1 MSIAVFVKSE
11 SADSYLY
18 SFNDNESVDDIRN
31 RLSTGLEMFTPI
43 SDWMVEGS
51 FDSDEDMIEEV
62 ESIMQRLRE
71 ISWGEI

>member
-31 RLSTGLEMFTPI
+31 RLSTDLEMFTPI
-43 SDWMVEGS
+43 SDWMVTGS
-51 FDSDEDMIEEV
+51 FDCEEDTIEEV
-62 ESIMQRLRE
+62 ESLIERLRE

>member
-31 RLSTGLEMFTPI
+31 RLSTDLEMFTPI
-43 SDWMVEGS
+43 SDWMVDGS
-51 FDSDEDMIEEV
+51 FDCDEDMIEDV
-62 ESIMQRLRE
+62 ESIMSRLRE

>member
-18 SFNDNESVDDIRN
+18 SFNDNESVDDISN
-31 RLSTGLEMFTPI
+31 RLSTDLEMFTPI
-43 SDWMVEGS
+43 SDWMVDGS
-51 FDSDEDMIEEV
+51 FDCDEDMIEEV
-62 ESIMQRLRE
+62 ESLMQRLRE

>member
-31 RLSTGLEMFTPI
+31 RLSTDLETFTPI

-51 FDSDEDMIEEV
+51 FDCDEDMIEDV
-62 ESIMQRLRE
+62 ESIMSRLRE

>member
-31 RLSTGLEMFTPI
+31 RLSTDLEMFTPI

-51 FDSDEDMIEEV
+51 FDCDEDMIEEV

>member
-31 RLSTGLEMFTPI
+31 RLSTDLEMFTPI

-51 FDSDEDMIEEV
+51 FDCDEDMIEEV
-62 ESIMQRLRE
+62 ESLMQRLRE

>member
-31 RLSTGLEMFTPI
+31 RLSTDLEMFTPI
-43 SDWMVEGS
+43 SDWMVDGS
-51 FDSDEDMIEEV
+51 FDCDEDMIEEV
-62 ESIMQRLRE
+62 ESILQRLRE

>member
-31 RLSTGLEMFTPI
+31 RLSTDLEMFTPI
-43 SDWMVEGS
+43 SDWIVEGS
-51 FDSDEDMIEEV
+51 FDCDEDMIEEV

>member
-31 RLSTGLEMFTPI
+31 RLSTDLEMFSPL
-43 SDWMVEGS
+43 SEWLVEGS
-51 FDSDEDMIEEV
+51 FDSDEDQIEEV
-62 ESIMQRLRE
+62 ESICHRLHE
-71 ISWGEI
+71 ISWGKI

>member
-31 RLSTGLEMFTPI
+31 RLSTDLEMFTPI
-43 SDWMVEGS
+43 SDWMVDGS
-51 FDSDEDMIEEV
+51 FNCDEDMIEDV
-62 ESIMQRLRE
+62 ESIMSRLRE

>member
-31 RLSTGLEMFTPI
+31 RLSTNLEMFTPI

-51 FDSDEDMIEEV
+51 FDCDEDMIEEV

>member
-31 RLSTGLEMFTPI
+31 RLSTDLEMFTPI
-43 SDWMVEGS
+43 SDWMVDGS
-51 FDSDEDMIEEV
+51 FDCDEDMIEEV

>member
-31 RLSTGLEMFTPI
+31 RLSTDLEMFTPI
-43 SDWMVEGS
+43 SDWIVNGS
-51 FDSDEDMIEEV
+51 FDCDEDMIEEV
-62 ESIMQRLRE
+62 ESIMNRLRE

>member
-31 RLSTGLEMFTPI
+31 RLATDLEMFTPI

-51 FDSDEDMIEEV
+51 FDCDEDMIEEV
-62 ESIMQRLRE
+62 ESLMQRLRE

>member
-31 RLSTGLEMFTPI
+31 RLSTDLEMFTPI
-43 SDWMVEGS
+43 ADWMVAGS
-51 FDSDEDMIEEV
+51 FDCDEDMIEEV
-62 ESIMQRLRE
+62 ESLMQRLRE

>member
-31 RLSTGLEMFTPI
+31 RLSTDLEMFTPI

>member
-31 RLSTGLEMFTPI
+31 RLSTDLEMFTPI
-43 SDWMVEGS
+43 SDWMVDGS
-51 FDSDEDMIEEV
+51 FDCDEDMIEEV
-62 ESIMQRLRE
+62 ESLMQRLRE

>member
-31 RLSTGLEMFTPI
+31 RLATDLEMFTPI

-51 FDSDEDMIEEV
+51 FDCDEDMIEEV

>member
-31 RLSTGLEMFTPI
+31 RLSTDLEMFTPI
-43 SDWMVEGS
+43 SDWMVQGS
-51 FDSDEDMIEEV
+51 FDCDEDMIEDV
-62 ESIMQRLRE
+62 ESIMSRLRE

>member
-18 SFNDNESVDDIRN
+18 SFNDKESVDDIRN
-31 RLSTGLEMFTPI
+31 RLSTDLEMFTPI

-51 FDSDEDMIEEV
+51 FDCDEDTIEEA

>member
-31 RLSTGLEMFTPI
+31 RLSTDLEMFTPI
-43 SDWMVEGS
+43 SDWMVDGS
-51 FDSDEDMIEEV
+51 FDCDEDMIEEV
-62 ESIMQRLRE
+62 ESIMQRLHE

>member
-31 RLSTGLEMFTPI
+31 RLSTDLEMFTPI
-43 SDWMVEGS
+43 SDWIVDGS
-51 FDSDEDMIEEV
+51 FDCDEDMIEEV

>member
-31 RLSTGLEMFTPI
+31 RLATDLEMFTPI

>member
-31 RLSTGLEMFTPI
+31 RLATDLEMFTPI

-51 FDSDEDMIEEV
+51 FDCDEDMIKEV

>member
-31 RLSTGLEMFTPI
+31 RLSTDLEMFTPI
-43 SDWMVEGS
+43 GDWMVDGS
-51 FDSDEDMIEEV
+51 FDCDEDMIEEV
-62 ESIMQRLRE
+62 ESLMQRLRE